1 MGKRIISQRRGSGGP
16 VYRVKDKASL
26 PSKPGYLTNFDEKEY
41 KVIKLISSLGHSAP
55 IAKLADSKNNTFF
68 NFASNLLYVGQKIT
82 IGGSNDG
89 DISLLKDL
97 KNGTKVFNI
106 EHKNKDGGKFI
117 RVGGSYGIIS
127 DKNNGIV
134 TITMPSKKDKK
145 FSELCRATVGIVA
158 GDGRLEKPIM
168 KAGKKYYIMKSKSKL
183 WPRTSAVAM
192 NKIDHPFGSGRGK
205 RVKSKIA
212 KRNASPGK
220 KVGLIRPRRTGRK
233 KR

>member
-1 MGKRIISQRRGSGGP
+1 MGKRIIQQRRGAGGP
-16 VYRVKDKASL
+16 VYRVRDKANL
-26 PSKPGYLTNFDEKEY
+26 NDRIGYPNDLSGEY
-41 KVIKLISSLGHSAP
+41 KVVKLISSPGHSAP
-55 IAKLADSKNNTFF
+55 IAKFVNSKNQFF
-68 NFASNLLYVGQKIT
+68 YNFAVNLLYVGQTIQ
-82 IGGSNDG
+82 IGGSNNG
-89 DISLLKDL
+89 DVTCLKDL

-106 EHKNKDGGKFI
+106 EQRSKDGGKYI
-117 RVGGSYGIIS
+117 RVAGTHGIIS
-127 DKNNGIV
+127 NQDNGIV

-168 KAGKKYYIMKSKSKL
+168 RAGKQYYIMKSKSKL
-183 WPRTSAVAM
+183 WPRTSAVSM
-192 NKIDHPFGSGRGK
+192 NKVDHPFGSGRGK
-205 RVKSKIA
+205 NIKSKIA